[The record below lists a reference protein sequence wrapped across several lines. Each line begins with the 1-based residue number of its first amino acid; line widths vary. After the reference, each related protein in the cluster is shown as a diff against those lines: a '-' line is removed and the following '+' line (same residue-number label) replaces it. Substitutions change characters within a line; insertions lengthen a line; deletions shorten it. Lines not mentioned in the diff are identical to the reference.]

1 MQDPGLSAPMR
12 FRHSLLAAGA
22 VALLAGCGSTATRD
36 TAEPAAKPTAPKPAP
51 QAKAAPRGGG
61 YYLDDGPG
69 DSAPPDLDK
78 LPDPEP
84 RAEPLNRFANN
95 PYSVFGREYV
105 PAKTLAPYRVRGV
118 ASWYG
123 RKFHGQ
129 PTSSGE
135 RYDMYQLTAAHPTL
149 PIPSYARVTN
159 VANGRSVTVR
169 VNDRGPFLRDRVI
182 DLSYAAAYKLGYVE
196 AGSALVEVETL
207 MPGMTI
213 AAAPRRQTLGDLAG
227 GESRP
232 RTDPGSSA
240 AAQAGDTRLNGEA
253 VVPLPPVTTDAGGVF
268 LQLGAFST
276 RDNAEAFRQHVVRM
290 LPWLEQPV
298 ALHPRDG
305 LVRVHLGPYPDQI
318 EALAVAERIREAV
331 DWKPVIVVR

>member
-1 MQDPGLSAPMR
+1 LSARPR
-12 FRHSLLAAGA
+12 FVLAL
-22 VALLAGCGSTATRD
+22 VAAASALVLAGCGSAPKHE
-36 TAEPAAKPTAPKPAP
+36 TAEPAAKPSAPKPPA
-51 QAKAAPRGGG
+51 QAKSAPRGGG

-69 DSAPPDLDK
+69 DSPPPDLDR

-84 RAEPLNRFANN
+84 RAEPLHRFANN

-135 RYDMYQLTAAHPTL
+135 RYDMYQFTAAHPTL

-159 VANGRSVTVR
+159 VANGRSVIVR

-182 DLSYAAAYKLGYVE
+182 DLSYAAAYRLGYVD
-196 AGSALVEVETL
+196 AGSAMVEVETI
-207 MPGMTI
+207 MPGTTV
-213 AAAPRRQTLGDLAG
+213 ASAPRRQTLGELAA
-227 GESRP
+227 GEP
-232 RTDPGSSA
+232 RARAEPGA
-240 AAQAGDTRLNGEA
+240 APPPEARLNGEPA
-253 VVPLPPVTTDAGGVF
+253 AALAPVTVDAAGVF

-290 LPWLEQPV
+290 LPWLDRPV
-298 ALHPRDG
+298 ALHPREG
-305 LVRVHLGPYPDQI
+305 LVRVQLGPYPDQI
-318 EALAVAERIREAV
+318 EALAVSERIRDAL

>member
-1 MQDPGLSAPMR
+1 M
-12 FRHSLLAAGA
+12 SLGQPLGRALIVAGA
-22 VALLAGCGSTATRD
+22 AIALAGCGGSPTREST
-36 TAEPAAKPTAPKPAP
+36 EPAAKPPASKPAP
-51 QAKAAPRGGG
+51 QSRAAPRGGG

-69 DSAPPDLDK
+69 DSPPPDLDK
-78 LPDPEP
+78 LPDAEPRPEP
-84 RAEPLNRFANN
+84 LHRFANN

-159 VANGRSVTVR
+159 VTNGRSVIVR
-169 VNDRGPFLRDRVI
+169 VNDRGPFLHARVI

-196 AGSALVEVETL
+196 AGSALVEVETI
-207 MPGMTI
+207 MPGMTV
-213 AAAPRRQTLGDLAG
+213 AAAPRRQTLGELTG
-227 GESRP
+227 GEP
-232 RTDPGSSA
+232 RARTEPGA
-240 AAQAGDTRLNGEA
+240 PPAPQATETRLNGEPVA
-253 VVPLPPVTTDAGGVF
+253 PVTVDAAGVF

-276 RDNAEAFRQHVVRM
+276 QDNAEAFRQHVVRM
-290 LPWLEQPV
+290 LPWLDRPV
-298 ALHPRDG
+298 ALQARDG
-305 LVRVHLGPYPDQI
+305 VVRVQLGPYPDQI
-318 EALAVAERIREAV
+318 EALAVTERIRQAL

>member
-1 MQDPGLSAPMR
+1 LRTAPR
-12 FRHSLLAAGA
+12 LGRALILAGA
-22 VALLAGCGSTATRD
+22 AITLAGCGGAAKRES
-36 TAEPAAKPTAPKPAP
+36 AEPAAKPPTTKPAP
-51 QAKAAPRGGG
+51 QAKGAPRGGG

-84 RAEPLNRFANN
+84 RPEPLHRFANN

-105 PAKTLAPYRVRGV
+105 PAKSLAPYRVRGV

-159 VANGRSVTVR
+159 VANGRTVIVR

-182 DLSYAAAYKLGYVE
+182 DLSYAAAYRLGYIE

-207 MPGMTI
+207 MPGMTV
-213 AAAPRRQTLGDLAG
+213 AATPRRQTLGELAG
-227 GESRP
+227 GEP
-232 RTDPGSSA
+232 RARAEAGTPPAVLA
-240 AAQAGDTRLNGEA
+240 ADTRLNGEA
-253 VVPLPPVTTDAGGVF
+253 VAPLAPVTVDAGGVF

-276 RDNAEAFRQHVVRM
+276 RDNADAFRQHVVRM
-290 LPWLEQPV
+290 LPWLDHPV
-298 ALHPRDG
+298 TLHPREG
-305 LVRVHLGPYPDQI
+305 LVRVQLGPYRDQI
-318 EALAVAERIREAV
+318 EALAVAERIREAL

>member
-1 MQDPGLSAPMR
+1 M
-12 FRHSLLAAGA
+12 
-22 VALLAGCGSTATRD
+22 
-36 TAEPAAKPTAPKPAP
+36 
-51 QAKAAPRGGG
+51 
-61 YYLDDGPG
+61 DDGPG
-69 DSAPPDLDK
+69 DSTPPDLDK
-78 LPDPEP
+78 LSDPEP
-84 RAEPLNRFANN
+84 RAEPLHRFANN

-105 PAKTLAPYRVRGV
+105 PAKTLAPYRARGI

-135 RYDMYQLTAAHPTL
+135 RYDMYQLSAAHPTL

-159 VANGRSVTVR
+159 TANGRSVIVR

-182 DLSYAAAYKLGYVE
+182 DLSYAAAYKLGYIE
-196 AGSALVEVETL
+196 AGSAPVEVETL
-207 MPGMTI
+207 MPGMTV
-213 AAAPRRQTLGDLAG
+213 AAAPRRQTLGEVAAA
-227 GESRP
+227 EPRP
-232 RTDPGSSA
+232 RAEPGSMPV
-240 AAQAGDTRLNGEA
+240 AQPADVRVNGDA
-253 VVPLPPVTTDAGGVF
+253 VAPLPPVTVDAGGIF

-290 LPWLEQPV
+290 LPWLDQPV
-298 ALHPRDG
+298 ALYPRDG

-318 EALAVAERIREAV
+318 EALAVAERIRDAV